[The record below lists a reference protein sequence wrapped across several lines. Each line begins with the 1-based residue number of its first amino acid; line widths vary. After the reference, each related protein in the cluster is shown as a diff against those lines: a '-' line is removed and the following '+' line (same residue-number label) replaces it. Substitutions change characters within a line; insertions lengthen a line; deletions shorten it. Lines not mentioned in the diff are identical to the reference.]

1 MQTTSTCSDM
11 IVTLI
16 LIVILL
22 VVIYVYV
29 WPVLVHK
36 LKCLI
41 CKPEHVAGEP
51 FTNAKNQVDN
61 TVPVDYK
68 QNDIDI
74 IQPPV
79 YNAYDETIQSGS
91 LFVPQPVYYDTQG
104 DKVELGNV
112 DAADVNKVNNIG
124 DAGMN
129 FNMCSPACCSDQ
141 WPLPFK
147 MPVDKM
153 TCSSTDEYV
162 PTSYFCN
169 NGWQDSGCLCMKKDQ
184 NDFIN
189 ARGNNTDL

>member
-1 MQTTSTCSDM
+1 MLNTSNCSDTM
-11 IVTLI
+11 VTFI

-22 VVIYVYV
+22 VVMYIYV
-29 WPVLVHK
+29 WPVVVYK
-36 LKCLI
+36 LKCLL
-41 CKPEHVAGEP
+41 CKTPKNEEG
-51 FTNAKNQVDN
+51 FTSAKNVVDN

-91 LFVPQPVYYDTQG
+91 LFIPQPVYYTTQG

-112 DAADVNKVNNIG
+112 DAADVNKVNNIS

-147 MPVDKM
+147 IPVDKM
-153 TCSSTDEYV
+153 TCSSTDEFV

-184 NDFIN
+184 SDFIN